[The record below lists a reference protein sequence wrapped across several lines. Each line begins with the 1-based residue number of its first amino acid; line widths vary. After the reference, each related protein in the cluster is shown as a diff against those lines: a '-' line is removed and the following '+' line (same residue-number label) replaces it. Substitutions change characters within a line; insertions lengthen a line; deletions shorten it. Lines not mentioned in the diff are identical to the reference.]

1 MKKQVQKLSQAMED
15 YVETI
20 YVLSK
25 DKGYARTGEI
35 ARSLNVSPSSVV
47 EMVGKIA
54 KLGFVEWRRYEG
66 IFLSPEGRLQG
77 EAIHIRHETLRQFF
91 EFIGVSPDIANKEA
105 CIIEHELSPVTTSAI
120 GNRIHFLGTPAGCQT
135 ISARKLFLK
144 MQNPGISWDNAAT
157 VQEPVLKEMVM
168 HSARKS
174 QANHEILSLITRHD
188 LLNTI
193 TALYRYLDLLRTM
206 TTSEEMKLVVSRIE
220 GTVQAMN
227 RQVSTS
233 SDHLIPGLAGQKW
246 MNLGQLI
253 THAESLVLLGSAVVE
268 QNLDLIE
275 IFGDTLIEK
284 VVYNLI
290 DNAIRHGDGVTRI
303 TCGYMQKENSLV
315 WFIQDDGIG
324 IPDEYKDQLFRT
336 SAQNNRGTG
345 LYLAYQVLSAC
356 GMQITECGTYGEG
369 ARFEIMIPNGLYRFV
384 NMPIPKPEP
393 VLPDIS
399 QPISHPCSFQVQ

>member
-1 MKKQVQKLSQAMED
+1 MKKPDQKLSQAMED
-15 YVETI
+15 YLETI

-35 ARSLNVSPSSVV
+35 ARSLCVSPSSVV

-66 IFLSPEGRLQG
+66 IFLSPEGRLRG
-77 EAIHIRHETLRQFF
+77 EVIHIRHETLRQFF

-120 GNRIHFLGTPAGCQT
+120 GNLVSFLNTPAGGQT
-135 ISARKLFLK
+135 ISALELFLK
-144 MQNPGISWDNAAT
+144 MQNTGISWENAAT

-174 QANHEILSLITRHD
+174 QANHDILSLITRHD
-188 LLNTI
+188 LLNTM

-246 MNLGQLI
+246 MNLGQI
-253 THAESLVLLGSAVVE
+253 IIHAESMVLFGSAVVE
-268 QNLDLIE
+268 QNLGFVE
-275 IFGDTLIEK
+275 VFGDTLIEK
-284 VVYNLI
+284 VIYNLL
-290 DNAIRHGDGVTRI
+290 DNAIRHGEGVTRI
-303 TCGYMQKENSLV
+303 TCGYMQQENSLV
-315 WFIQDDGIG
+315 WFVQDDGIG
-324 IPDEYKDQLFRT
+324 IPDEHKDQLFRV
-336 SAQNNRGTG
+336 SAQNSRGTG

-356 GMQITECGTYGEG
+356 GMQIVECGTYGTG
-369 ARFEIMIPNGLYRFV
+369 ARFEITIPNGLYRFV
-384 NMPIPKPEP
+384 NMHIPKAEP

-399 QPISHPCSFQVQ
+399 QPIPHPC